1 MVQFSN
7 LQHTLTSSRSLRQV
21 IESVLEFH
29 QADLR
34 ELSISIEREVDWQ
47 VAELVCQPQVENC
60 LRELLHSAIARSTL
74 NSQLTISACRTG
86 RGIAIE
92 IADADSVTDDL
103 PTNAFSRCQA
113 WASQGSRSQAP
124 RWRNATANAT
134 APDVYHTRCPQ
145 GGQAWTLVMTPR
157 LAQVRAA

>member
-7 LQHTLTSSRSLRQV
+7 LQHNLTSSRSLRQV
-21 IESVLEFH
+21 IESVLDYH

-74 NSQLTISACRTG
+74 NSQLTISACRTV
-86 RGIAIE
+86 RGIEIE

-103 PTNAFSRCQA
+103 PTNAFSRCHA
-113 WASQGSRSQAP
+113 WASPASRSKAP
-124 RWRNATANAT
+124 RWRNSMANST